1 MFMKKMSEQVVFN
14 NELLKNNEISLH
26 EIIKETMNVIDE
38 TEDLEGIGTWAYNG
52 IKKITEEWYE
62 NRKETIEKWGDT
74 RISIEVEGFDT
85 DMFEALIHEFCMKIQ
100 KGIGYT
106 MNRENV
112 NTKIFKFKTDET
124 RNDMINEV
132 INEIFCFLKT
142 EWNREN
148 ILNNKLIEICEYS
161 YTWDFIST
169 KIGVQK
175 GEKISKI
182 LVKMLN
188 YAVKNSKLSDEDK
201 KIAYNDVEIISQNYS
216 KLIEKFKQCNSRKT
230 VYLSIDI
237 RDFFRC
243 SHGKNWGSCHVLG
256 GEYGSGAIS
265 YTLNPKV
272 AIAYVS
278 EDGKFLDWRQIVYMD
293 EKQNIF
299 VGSRQYK
306 NDNQVYAKGVIEIIE
321 KIYGKVFDL
330 HDGYSMEDMQKYAQ
344 KLVKQNSRF
353 AYNDIHLY
361 GGISKHIWALVPKG
375 FNPMEN
381 DYERIDINHTHIYCI
396 DCGVKLL
403 EKDCGDNSWV
413 HCDSCRGYDENCS
426 YCEFCGEYHRYDDV
440 TYVESTGEYVCDDC
454 LENYFERCEHCEE
467 WHLRE
472 NMTYVECDN
481 VYVCEDCLHD
491 KYTYCECCNEWHP
504 YDNVAF
510 VESTDE
516 YVCENCLDY
525 YFTWCEGCN
534 DYHRKED
541 LKYCENYKAS
551 EDNGEDDE
559 E

>member
-14 NELLKNNEISLH
+14 NELLEYNEVSLH
-26 EIIKETMNVIDE
+26 EIIEETMDVIEE
-38 TEDLEGIGTWAYNG
+38 TENLGSIGTWNYDG
-52 IKKITEEWYE
+52 IEKITEEWCE

-74 RISIEVEGFDT
+74 RLSIEVEGFDVN
-85 DMFEALIHEFCMKIQ
+85 MFEALMHEFCMKIQ
-100 KGIGYT
+100 KGNGYT

-112 NTKIFKFKTDET
+112 STEIFKFKTDEK
-124 RNDMINEV
+124 RDDVINEV

-243 SHGKNWGSCHVLG
+243 SYGKDWSSCHRIG

-278 EDGKFLDWRQIVYMD
+278 EDGKNLDWRQIVYMD

-344 KLVKQNSRF
+344 KLVKSNSRF

-361 GGISKHIWALVPKG
+361 SGISKHIWALVPKG
-375 FNPMEN
+375 FDPMKN

-396 DCGVKLL
+396 NCGEKLLDRDCGGN
-403 EKDCGDNSWV
+403 DWV
-413 HCDSCRGYDENCS
+413 HCDSCREGGY
-426 YCEFCGEYHRYDDV
+426 YCEYCGEYHSEDYMI
-440 TYVESTGEYVCDDC
+440 YVESTGEYVCDYC

-467 WHLRE
+467 WYLRE

-504 YDNVAF
+504 YDDVVF

-525 YFTWCEGCN
+525 YFAWCEGCS

-551 EDNGEDDE
+551 EDDGEDDE

>member
-14 NELLKNNEISLH
+14 NELLEYNEISLH
-26 EIIKETMNVIDE
+26 EIIVETMDVIKE
-38 TEDLEGIGTWAYNG
+38 TEDLEDIGRWTYDGIE
-52 IKKITEEWYE
+52 KITEEWYE
-62 NRKETIEKWGDT
+62 NRKETIEKWGST
-74 RISIEVEGFDT
+74 RLSIEVEGFDT
-85 DMFEALIHEFCMKIQ
+85 DMFEALMHEFCMKIQ
-100 KGIGYT
+100 KGTGYT

-112 NTKIFKFKTDET
+112 STEIFKLRHDEK
-124 RNDMINEV
+124 RDDEINGTIHEV
-132 INEIFCFLKT
+132 FSFLKT
-142 EWNREN
+142 DWNREN
-148 ILNNKLIEICEYS
+148 ILNNKLIEINEYS

-169 KIGVQK
+169 RIRVQK
-175 GEKISKI
+175 GEKISRI
-182 LVKMLN
+182 LVKMLK
-188 YAVKNSKLSDEDK
+188 YAVENSKLSDEDK

-306 NDNQVYAKGVIEIIE
+306 NDNQVYAKGAIEIVE

-330 HDGYSMEDMQKYAQ
+330 HDGYNMKDMQKYAQ

-353 AYNDIHLY
+353 AYNDIQLY

-403 EKDCGDNSWV
+403 EKDCGGNSWV
-413 HCDSCRGYDENCS
+413 HCDSCRGYDENYS

-440 TYVESTGEYVCDDC
+440 AYVESVDMFVCYDCIDEYFSCCEICGEYHRNEDIIHIESVGDYVCQDCLNEYYSCCEICGECHSNDYVTYVENKGYVCTDC
-454 LENYFERCEHCEE
+454 KCKEH
-467 WHLRE
+467 
-472 NMTYVECDN
+472 
-481 VYVCEDCLHD
+481 
-491 KYTYCECCNEWHP
+491 
-504 YDNVAF
+504 
-510 VESTDE
+510 
-516 YVCENCLDY
+516 
-525 YFTWCEGCN
+525 
-534 DYHRKED
+534 
-541 LKYCENYKAS
+541 
-551 EDNGEDDE
+551 
-559 E
+559 

>member
-14 NELLKNNEISLH
+14 NELLEYNEVSLH
-26 EIIKETMNVIDE
+26 EIIEETMDVIEE
-38 TEDLEGIGTWAYNG
+38 TENLGSIGTWNYDG
-52 IKKITEEWYE
+52 IEKITEEWCE

-74 RISIEVEGFDT
+74 RLSIEVEGFDVN
-85 DMFEALIHEFCMKIQ
+85 MFEALMHEFCMKIQ
-100 KGIGYT
+100 KGNGYT

-112 NTKIFKFKTDET
+112 STEIFKFKTDEK
-124 RNDMINEV
+124 RDDVINEV

-243 SHGKNWGSCHVLG
+243 SYGKDWSSCHRVG

-278 EDGKFLDWRQIVYMD
+278 EDGKNLDWRQIVYMD

-344 KLVKQNSRF
+344 KLVKSNSRF

-361 GGISKHIWALVPKG
+361 SGISKHIWALVPKG
-375 FNPMEN
+375 FDPMKN

-396 DCGVKLL
+396 DCGEKLL
-403 EKDCGDNSWV
+403 ERDCGGNDWV
-413 HCDSCRGYDENCS
+413 HCDSCREGGY
-426 YCEFCGEYHRYDDV
+426 YCEYCGEYHSEEYMI
-440 TYVESTGEYVCDDC
+440 YVESTGEYVCDDC
-454 LENYFERCEHCEE
+454 LENYFSCCEHCGEYYRDE
-467 WHLRE
+467 DIIH
-472 NMTYVECDN
+472 VESTND
-481 VYVCEDCLHD
+481 YVCEDCLHD
-491 KYTYCECCNEWHP
+491 NYTYCEYCDEWHSH
-504 YDNVAF
+504 DDTVL

-525 YFTWCEGCN
+525 YFAWCEGCS
-534 DYHRKED
+534 DYHKKED
-541 LKYCENYKAS
+541 LECCENYKA
-551 EDNGEDDE
+551 NEDDE
-559 E
+559 D

>member
-14 NELLKNNEISLH
+14 NELLEYNEVSLH
-26 EIIKETMNVIDE
+26 EIIEETMDVIEE
-38 TEDLEGIGTWAYNG
+38 TENLGSIGTWNYDG
-52 IKKITEEWYE
+52 IEKITEEWCE

-74 RISIEVEGFDT
+74 RLSIEVEGFDVN
-85 DMFEALIHEFCMKIQ
+85 MFEALMHEFCMKIQ

-112 NTKIFKFKTDET
+112 STEIFKFKTDET
-124 RNDMINEV
+124 RDDMINEV

-243 SHGKNWGSCHVLG
+243 SYGKDWSSCHRVG
-256 GEYGSGAIS
+256 GEFGSGAIS

-278 EDGKFLDWRQIVYMD
+278 EDGKNLDWRQIVYMD

-344 KLVKQNSRF
+344 KLVKSNTRF

-375 FNPMEN
+375 FDPMKN

-396 DCGVKLL
+396 DCGEKLL
-403 EKDCGDNSWV
+403 ERDCGGNDWV
-413 HCDSCRGYDENCS
+413 HCDSCREGGY
-426 YCEFCGEYHRYDDV
+426 YCEYCGEYHSEEYMI
-440 TYVESTGEYVCDDC
+440 YVESTGEYVCDDC
-454 LENYFERCEHCEE
+454 LENYFSCCEHCGEYYRDE
-467 WHLRE
+467 DIIH
-472 NMTYVECDN
+472 VESTND
-481 VYVCEDCLHD
+481 YVCEDCLHD
-491 KYTYCECCNEWHP
+491 NYTYCEYCDEWHSH
-504 YDNVAF
+504 DDTVL

-525 YFTWCEGCN
+525 YFAWCEGCS
-534 DYHRKED
+534 DYHKKED
-541 LKYCENYKAS
+541 LECCENYKA
-551 EDNGEDDE
+551 NEDDE
-559 E
+559 D

>member
-14 NELLKNNEISLH
+14 NELLEYNEVSLH
-26 EIIKETMNVIDE
+26 EIIEETMDVIEE
-38 TEDLEGIGTWAYNG
+38 TENLGSIGTWNYDG
-52 IKKITEEWYE
+52 IEKITEEWCE

-74 RISIEVEGFDT
+74 RLSIEVEGFDVN
-85 DMFEALIHEFCMKIQ
+85 MFEALMHEFCMKIQ
-100 KGIGYT
+100 KGNGYT

-112 NTKIFKFKTDET
+112 STEIFKFKTDEK
-124 RNDMINEV
+124 RDDVINEV

-243 SHGKNWGSCHVLG
+243 SYGKDWSSCHRIG

-278 EDGKFLDWRQIVYMD
+278 EDGKNLDWRQIVYMD

-344 KLVKQNSRF
+344 KLVKSNSRF

-361 GGISKHIWALVPKG
+361 SGISKHIWALVPKG
-375 FNPMEN
+375 FDPMKN

-396 DCGVKLL
+396 DCGEKLL
-403 EKDCGDNSWV
+403 ERDCGGNDWV
-413 HCDSCRGYDENCS
+413 HCDSCREGGY
-426 YCEFCGEYHRYDDV
+426 YCEYCGEYHSEEYMI
-440 TYVESTGEYVCDDC
+440 YVESTGEYVCDDC
-454 LENYFERCEHCEE
+454 LENYFSCCEHCGEYYRDE
-467 WHLRE
+467 DIIH
-472 NMTYVECDN
+472 VESTND
-481 VYVCEDCLHD
+481 YVCEDCLHD
-491 KYTYCECCNEWHP
+491 NYTYCEYCDEWHSH
-504 YDNVAF
+504 DDTVL

-525 YFTWCEGCN
+525 YFAWCEGCS
-534 DYHRKED
+534 DYHKKED
-541 LKYCENYKAS
+541 LECCENYKA
-551 EDNGEDDE
+551 NEDDE
-559 E
+559 D

>member
-14 NELLKNNEISLH
+14 NELLKNNEVSLH
-26 EIIKETMNVIDE
+26 EIIEETMDVIEE
-38 TEDLEGIGTWAYNG
+38 TEDLEGIGTWTYDG
-52 IKKITEEWYE
+52 IEKITEEWYE

-74 RISIEVEGFDT
+74 RLSIEVEGFDT

-112 NTKIFKFKTDET
+112 STKIFKLRHDEK
-124 RNDMINEV
+124 RDDMINDTIHEV
-132 INEIFCFLKT
+132 FSFLKT
-142 EWNREN
+142 DWNREN
-148 ILNNKLIEICEYS
+148 ILNNKLIEINEYS

-169 KIGVQK
+169 RIGVKK

-243 SHGKNWGSCHVLG
+243 SYGKNWSSCHRVG

-278 EDGKFLDWRQIVYMD
+278 EDGKNLDWRQIVYMD

-330 HDGYSMEDMQKYAQ
+330 HDGYNMKDMQKYAQ

-353 AYNDIHLY
+353 AYNDIQLY

-403 EKDCGDNSWV
+403 EKDCEGNSWV
-413 HCDSCRGYDENCS
+413 HCDSCRGYDEDCS
-426 YCEFCGEYHRYDDV
+426 YCEVCNEYHRHDDVVYVESVDMFVCYDCIDEYFSCCEICGEYHRNEDIIHI
-440 TYVESTGEYVCDDC
+440 ESVGDYVCQNC
-454 LENYFERCEHCEE
+454 LNEYYSCCEICGECHS
-467 WHLRE
+467 
-472 NMTYVECDN
+472 NDYMTYVEN
-481 VYVCEDCLHD
+481 KGYVCTDC
-491 KYTYCECCNEWHP
+491 KC
-504 YDNVAF
+504 
-510 VESTDE
+510 
-516 YVCENCLDY
+516 
-525 YFTWCEGCN
+525 
-534 DYHRKED
+534 KEH
-541 LKYCENYKAS
+541 
-551 EDNGEDDE
+551 
-559 E
+559 

>member
-1 MFMKKMSEQVVFN
+1 MKKMSEQVVFN

-26 EIIKETMNVIDE
+26 EIIEETMDVIEE
-38 TEDLEGIGTWAYNG
+38 TEDLEGIGTWTYDG
-52 IKKITEEWYE
+52 IEKITEKWYE

-74 RISIEVEGFDT
+74 RLSIEVEGFDAN
-85 DMFEALIHEFCMKIQ
+85 MFEALMHEFCMKIQ
-100 KGIGYT
+100 KGTGYT

-112 NTKIFKFKTDET
+112 STEIFKLRYDEK
-124 RNDMINEV
+124 RDDEINDI
-132 INEIFCFLKT
+132 IHEIFSFLKT
-142 EWNREN
+142 DWNREN
-148 ILNNKLIEICEYS
+148 ILNNKLIEINEYS

-243 SHGKNWGSCHVLG
+243 SYGKDWSSCHRIG

-278 EDGKFLDWRQIVYMD
+278 EDGKNLDWRQIVYMD

-306 NDNQVYAKGVIEIIE
+306 NDNQVYTKGVIEIIE

-344 KLVKQNSRF
+344 KLVKSNSRF

-375 FNPMEN
+375 FDPMKN
-381 DYERIDINHTHIYCI
+381 DYEKIDINHTHIYCI
-396 DCGVKLL
+396 NCGEKLL
-403 EKDCGDNSWV
+403 ERDCGGNDWV
-413 HCDSCRGYDENCS
+413 HCDSCREGGY
-426 YCEFCGEYHRYDDV
+426 YCEYCGEYHSEEYMI
-440 TYVESTGEYVCDDC
+440 YVESTGEYVCDDC

-491 KYTYCECCNEWHP
+491 KYTYCEHCDEWHP
-504 YDNVAF
+504 YDNVVL

-525 YFTWCEGCN
+525 CFAWCEGCN

-541 LKYCENYKAS
+541 LKYCENYKA
-551 EDNGEDDE
+551 NEDDE
-559 E
+559 D

>member
-14 NELLKNNEISLH
+14 NELLKNNEVSLH
-26 EIIKETMNVIDE
+26 EIIEETMNVIDE
-38 TEDLEGIGTWAYNG
+38 TEDLEGIGTWTYDG
-52 IKKITEEWYE
+52 IEKITEKWYE

-74 RISIEVEGFDT
+74 RLSIEVEGFDT
-85 DMFEALIHEFCMKIQ
+85 NMFEALMHEFCMKIQ

-124 RNDMINEV
+124 RDDMINEV

-243 SHGKNWGSCHVLG
+243 SYGKNWSSCHRVG

-278 EDGKFLDWRQIVYMD
+278 EDGKNLDWRQIVYMD

-344 KLVKQNSRF
+344 KLVKSNSRF

-361 GGISKHIWALVPKG
+361 SGISKHIWALVPKG
-375 FNPMEN
+375 FDPMKN
-381 DYERIDINHTHIYCI
+381 DYEKIDINHTHIYCI
-396 DCGVKLL
+396 DCGEKLL
-403 EKDCGDNSWV
+403 ERDCGGNDWV
-413 HCDSCRGYDENCS
+413 HCDSCREGGY
-426 YCEFCGEYHRYDDV
+426 YCEYCGEYHSEEYMI
-440 TYVESTGEYVCDDC
+440 YVESTGEYVCDDC
-454 LENYFERCEHCEE
+454 LENYFSCCEHCGEYYRDE
-467 WHLRE
+467 DIIHIE
-472 NMTYVECDN
+472 STDD
-481 VYVCEDCLHD
+481 YVCEDCLHD
-491 KYTYCECCNEWHP
+491 NYTYCEYCDEWHP
-504 YDNVAF
+504 YDNVVL

-525 YFTWCEGCN
+525 YFAWCEGCS
-534 DYHRKED
+534 DYHKKED
-541 LKYCENYKAS
+541 LEYCENYKAS